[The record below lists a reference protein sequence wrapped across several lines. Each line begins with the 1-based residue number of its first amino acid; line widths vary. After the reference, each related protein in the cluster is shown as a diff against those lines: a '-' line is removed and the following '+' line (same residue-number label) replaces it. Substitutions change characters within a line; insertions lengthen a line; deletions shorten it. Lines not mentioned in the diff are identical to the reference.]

1 MTAER
6 LLADLV
12 VVDFSELLPGPF
24 FTQNLVELGARVI
37 KVERPGGDNA
47 RALGPGLFA
56 AVNRGKEHVT
66 ADLRDDADRHRVA
79 ELVATADVVV
89 EGFRPRVLERL
100 GFGPE
105 RLTQRHPQ
113 LIYVSLSGFGQH
125 GPLSEEP
132 GHDNTYAAYAGVL
145 SLAGRPGGPP
155 EWGPGVPVADLCAAM
170 YATSA
175 TLAALRHRDRTGRG
189 VRVDVSI
196 RDCLAHWLNPR
207 LGGFAHNGLSDVSEQ
222 RASALNRPGYGTFAC
237 ADGTAVAI
245 AAIEDHFWAGLVRG
259 LGLAEWTDPRWARHA
274 ARRAATTEIN
284 AAIADAV
291 RNRDGRTVVAE
302 LSACGVPVAPVL
314 GPDDALDAAE
324 AEGGGRVFRHPEAG
338 RLYRFPVLFRS

>member
-1 MTAER
+1 MTADQ
-6 LLADLV
+6 LLTDLV

-56 AVNRGKEHVT
+56 AVNRGKEQIT
-66 ADLRDDADRHRVA
+66 ANLRDDADRDRVA
-79 ELVATADVVV
+79 QLVADADVVV
-89 EGFRPRVLERL
+89 EGFRPRVMDRL
-100 GFGPE
+100 GFGP
-105 RLTQRHPQ
+105 TQLIERHPR

-125 GPLSEEP
+125 GPLSNEP
-132 GHDNTYAAYAGVL
+132 GHDNTYAAYSGVL
-145 SLAGRPGGPP
+145 SLAGRPGGSP
-155 EWGPGVPVADLCAAM
+155 EWGPGVPVADLCAAV

-189 VRVDVSI
+189 LHVDVPI

-207 LGGFAHNGLSDVSEQ
+207 LGRFAHDGLSDLAEQ
-222 RASALNRPGYGTFAC
+222 RTTALSRPGYGTFAC
-237 ADGTAVAI
+237 ADGTFVAI

-259 LGLAEWTDPRWARHA
+259 LGLAGWDHPQWARHA
-274 ARRAATTEIN
+274 ARRVATAEIN
-284 AAIADAV
+284 AAIAEAV
-291 RNRDGRTVVAE
+291 MTRDGGTVVAQ

-314 GPDDALDAAE
+314 SPDEALDAAE
-324 AEGGGRVFRHPEAG
+324 AEGTSRVVRHPTAG
-338 RLYRFPVLFRS
+338 RLYRFPVRFSS